1 MPASQCLGR
10 LVRDGPKGVYMLE
23 FEKGEGLFHIPI
35 RCDMI
40 AKNGDLCEA
49 CQKRSIKTQDRVGQ
63 ITGTTIGGPLPSY
76 LMGRVTEPIPFW
88 SRLYGGV
95 WYNLKIESGS
105 TLSEETMAKAKKAA
119 ATAYEGVETVDPQ
132 PMPAKARK
140 PRAKKGTAA
149 APAVPTAP
157 AVAAV
162 PAPAVPT
169 PAVPTPAPVP
179 VPPKAVKKRQPKM
192 VSSTPVAIIPNPTEV
207 LPVDSIREIRVKKQ
221 EVDGRTLYVGP
232 KDKVYD
238 LKFKY
243 LGRLKE
249 DKIVNFPD
257 SDEGI

>member
-1 MPASQCLGR
+1 
-10 LVRDGPKGVYMLE
+10 MLE
-23 FEKGEGLFHIPI
+23 FEKGEGLFHVPI

-88 SRLYGGV
+88 SRLYGGA
-95 WYNLKIESGS
+95 WYNLKMESGS

-140 PRAKKGTAA
+140 PRAKKGVAAA
-149 APAVPTAP
+149 APVVPVVPTAAP
-157 AVAAV
+157 AP
-162 PAPAVPT
+162 PAPA
-169 PAVPTPAPVP
+169 PA
-179 VPPKAVKKRQPKM
+179 PPKAVKKRQPKM

-221 EVDGRTLYVGP
+221 EVDGRSLYIGP

-243 LGRLKE
+243 IGRLKE
-249 DKIVNFPD
+249 DKIVSFPD

>member
-1 MPASQCLGR
+1 
-10 LVRDGPKGVYMLE
+10 MLE
-23 FEKGEGLFHIPI
+23 FEKGEGLFHVPI

-49 CQKRSIKTQDRVGQ
+49 CQKRNVKTQDRVGE

-88 SRLYGGV
+88 SRLYGGA
-95 WYNLKIESGS
+95 WYNLKMESGS

-140 PRAKKGTAA
+140 PRAKKGAAAAVAPDVPTAAPTPASPA
-149 APAVPTAP
+149 APA
-157 AVAAV
+157 
-162 PAPAVPT
+162 
-169 PAVPTPAPVP
+169 
-179 VPPKAVKKRQPKM
+179 PPKAVKKRQPKM
-192 VSSTPVAIIPNPTEV
+192 VPTTPVAIIPNPTEV

-221 EVDGRTLYVGP
+221 EVDGRSLYIGP

>member
-23 FEKGEGLFHIPI
+23 FEKGEGLFHVPI

-88 SRLYGGV
+88 SRLYEGA
-95 WYNLKIESGS
+95 WYNLKMESGS
-105 TLSEETMAKAKKAA
+105 TLSEETMAKAKKAV

-149 APAVPTAP
+149 LSRSPT
-157 AVAAV
+157 
-162 PAPAVPT
+162 PAPAVT
-169 PAVPTPAPVP
+169 APAA
-179 VPPKAVKKRQPKM
+179 PPKPVKKRQPKK
-192 VSSTPVAIIPNPTEV
+192 VPTTPVAIIPNPTEV

-221 EVDGRTLYVGP
+221 EVDGRSLYVGP

-249 DKIVNFPD
+249 DKIVSFPD

>member
-1 MPASQCLGR
+1 
-10 LVRDGPKGVYMLE
+10 MLE
-23 FEKGEGLFHIPI
+23 FEKGEGLFHVPI

-40 AKNGDLCEA
+40 AKNGDLCEG
-49 CQKRSIKTQDRVGQ
+49 CKKRSIKTQDRVGQ

-88 SRLYGGV
+88 SRLYEGA
-95 WYNLKIESGS
+95 WYNLKMESGS
-105 TLSEETMAKAKKAA
+105 TLSEDTMAKAKKAA

-140 PRAKKGTAA
+140 PRAKKGVAA
-149 APAVPTAP
+149 AAVAP
-157 AVAAV
+157 AVAPVDPVPAAAP
-162 PAPAVPT
+162 PAPA
-169 PAVPTPAPVP
+169 PAPVP
-179 VPPKAVKKRQPKM
+179 PKPVKKRQPKM
-192 VSSTPVAIIPNPTEV
+192 VSTTPVAIIPNPAEG

-221 EVDGRTLYVGP
+221 EVDGRSLYIGP

-249 DKIVNFPD
+249 DKIVSFPD

>member
-1 MPASQCLGR
+1 M
-10 LVRDGPKGVYMLE
+10 
-23 FEKGEGLFHIPI
+23 
-35 RCDMI
+35 
-40 AKNGDLCEA
+40 
-49 CQKRSIKTQDRVGQ
+49 
-63 ITGTTIGGPLPSY
+63 
-76 LMGRVTEPIPFW
+76 
-88 SRLYGGV
+88 
-95 WYNLKIESGS
+95 ESGS

-140 PRAKKGTAA
+140 PRAKKGAA
-149 APAVPTAP
+149 APA
-157 AVAAV
+157 AVAT
-162 PAPAVPT
+162 APAVPT
-169 PAVPTPAPVP
+169 PAPAAVPTPAAPAA
-179 VPPKAVKKRQPKM
+179 PKPVKKRQPKM
-192 VSSTPVAIIPNPTEV
+192 VSTTPVAIIPNPTEV

-221 EVDGRTLYVGP
+221 EVDGRSLYVGP

>member
-23 FEKGEGLFHIPI
+23 FEKGEGLFHVPI

-88 SRLYGGV
+88 SRLYGGA
-95 WYNLKIESGS
+95 WYNLKMESGS

-140 PRAKKGTAA
+140 PRAKKGVAAA
-149 APAVPTAP
+149 APVVPVVPTAAP
-157 AVAAV
+157 AP
-162 PAPAVPT
+162 PAPA
-169 PAVPTPAPVP
+169 PA
-179 VPPKAVKKRQPKM
+179 PPKAVKKRQPKM

-221 EVDGRTLYVGP
+221 EVDGRSLYIGP

-243 LGRLKE
+243 IGRLKE
-249 DKIVNFPD
+249 DKIVSFPD

>member
-23 FEKGEGLFHIPI
+23 FEKGEGLFHVPI
-35 RCDMI
+35 RCNTI

-49 CQKRSIKTQDRVGQ
+49 CQKRNVKTQDRVGQ

-88 SRLYGGV
+88 SRLYGGA
-95 WYNLKIESGS
+95 WYNLKMESGS

-132 PMPAKARK
+132 PIPTKARK
-140 PRAKKGTAA
+140 PRAKKGD
-149 APAVPTAP
+149 APTAVPTA
-157 AVAAV
+157 AVPTAA
-162 PAPAVPT
+162 PAPA
-169 PAVPTPAPVP
+169 PA
-179 VPPKAVKKRQPKM
+179 PPKAVKKRQPKM
-192 VSSTPVAIIPNPTEV
+192 VSTTPVAIIPNPTEV

-221 EVDGRTLYVGP
+221 EVDGRSLYIGP

-249 DKIVNFPD
+249 DKIVSFPD

>member
-23 FEKGEGLFHIPI
+23 FEKGEGLFHVPI

-88 SRLYGGV
+88 SRLYGGA

-119 ATAYEGVETVDPQ
+119 ASAYEGVETVDPQ

-149 APAVPTAP
+149 AIVPTVPTAAVPTA
-157 AVAAV
+157 AVPTAA
-162 PAPAVPT
+162 PAPA
-169 PAVPTPAPVP
+169 PAPA
-179 VPPKAVKKRQPKM
+179 PPKAVKKRRPKI
-192 VSSTPVAIIPNPTEV
+192 VPTTPVAIIPNPTEV

-221 EVDGRTLYVGP
+221 EVDGRSLYVGP

>member
-23 FEKGEGLFHIPI
+23 FEKGEGLFHVPI

-49 CQKRSIKTQDRVGQ
+49 CQKRNVKTQDRVGE

-88 SRLYGGV
+88 SRLYGGA
-95 WYNLKIESGS
+95 WYNLKMESGS

-140 PRAKKGTAA
+140 PRAKKGAAAAVAPDVPTAAPTPASPA
-149 APAVPTAP
+149 APA
-157 AVAAV
+157 
-162 PAPAVPT
+162 
-169 PAVPTPAPVP
+169 
-179 VPPKAVKKRQPKM
+179 PPKAVKKRQPKM
-192 VSSTPVAIIPNPTEV
+192 VPTTPVAIIPNPTEV

-221 EVDGRTLYVGP
+221 EVDGRSLYIGP

>member
-23 FEKGEGLFHIPI
+23 FEKGEGLFHVPI

-49 CQKRSIKTQDRVGQ
+49 CQKRNVKTQDRVGE

-88 SRLYGGV
+88 SRLYGGA
-95 WYNLKIESGS
+95 WYNLKMESGS

-140 PRAKKGTAA
+140 PRGKKGAA
-149 APAVPTAP
+149 APAAPAAPAAAPTAPAVPTAP
-157 AVAAV
+157 A
-162 PAPAVPT
+162 
-169 PAVPTPAPVP
+169 
-179 VPPKAVKKRQPKM
+179 PPKAVKKRQPKM
-192 VSSTPVAIIPNPTEV
+192 VSTTPVAIIPNPTEV

-221 EVDGRTLYVGP
+221 EVDGRSLYIGP

>member
-10 LVRDGPKGVYMLE
+10 LVRDGPKGVNMLE
-23 FEKGEGLFHIPI
+23 FEKGEGLFHVPI

-88 SRLYGGV
+88 SRLYGGA
-95 WYNLKIESGS
+95 WYNLKMESGS

-140 PRAKKGTAA
+140 PRAKKGAA
-149 APAVPTAP
+149 ATVP
-157 AVAAV
+157 AAV
-162 PAPAVPT
+162 PAPAV
-169 PAVPTPAPVP
+169 AP
-179 VPPKAVKKRQPKM
+179 PPKPVKKRQPKM

-221 EVDGRTLYVGP
+221 EVDGRSLYVGP

-249 DKIVNFPD
+249 DKIISFPD

>member
-10 LVRDGPKGVYMLE
+10 LVRDGPKGVNMLE
-23 FEKGEGLFHIPI
+23 FEKGEGLFHVPI

-49 CQKRSIKTQDRVGQ
+49 CQKRSTKTQDRVGQ

-88 SRLYGGV
+88 SRLYRGA

-140 PRAKKGTAA
+140 PRAKKGAA
-149 APAVPTAP
+149 APAAVAPAPAVPTAP
-157 AVAAV
+157 A
-162 PAPAVPT
+162 
-169 PAVPTPAPVP
+169 
-179 VPPKAVKKRQPKM
+179 PPKAVKKRQPKM
-192 VSSTPVAIIPNPTEV
+192 VSTTPVAIIPNPTEV

-221 EVDGRTLYVGP
+221 EVDGRSLYIGP